1 MSKVDFNQDS
11 LILPKII
18 DLSNNLQSIPFKKT
32 LKILKIQEGLISEKQ
47 NLIKNKK
54 LKIKTFSQ
62 RPHSINNYSITSIN
76 DIVSDETYSNKKIYD
91 DYVNNKTKENKK
103 LKYKYI
109 LNPKYPIR
117 LKKIKPMIKEEIITF
132 PIKINTKIFYRNSK
146 RNFFNSKISSTEQT
160 KNSYT
165 SNKLLLELT
174 KFKLKE
180 EENDYDENYDS
191 FQDRNINDY
200 NLLKVI
206 TNFLRSKDNKLN
218 QISIEKEKFYNSFE
232 NRINFI
238 YDIIGVPC
246 FKNHFIKIIPN
257 KDLIVE
263 NISNNLVES
272 GIHYYLNKLRVR
284 YQREL
289 DEKEEKRKLELI
301 KEEHI
306 RNLKAKKEK
315 EKMDEFDNAEQAFK
329 TDVKQIIIQEIKK
342 DIDYEIEDFFSL
354 KYIRYDNVH
363 FSGEKEKTAIQKFKI
378 EKKSKYRYSILKK
391 IL

>member
-103 LKYKYI
+103 MKYKYM

-132 PIKINTKIFYRNSK
+132 PIKINTKIFYRN

>member
-1 MSKVDFNQDS
+1 
-11 LILPKII
+11 
-18 DLSNNLQSIPFKKT
+18 
-32 LKILKIQEGLISEKQ
+32 
-47 NLIKNKK
+47 
-54 LKIKTFSQ
+54 
-62 RPHSINNYSITSIN
+62 
-76 DIVSDETYSNKKIYD
+76 
-91 DYVNNKTKENKK
+91 
-103 LKYKYI
+103 
-109 LNPKYPIR
+109 
-117 LKKIKPMIKEEIITF
+117 MIKEEIITF
-132 PIKINTKIFYRNSK
+132 PIKINTKIFYRN

-160 KNSYT
+160 KNSYN
-165 SNKLLLELT
+165 SNKLILELT

-391 IL
+391 FIYLNRFIFLFLKKLNIFKFF

>member
-76 DIVSDETYSNKKIYD
+76 DLVSDETYSNKKIYD

-132 PIKINTKIFYRNSK
+132 PIKINTKIFYRN

-342 DIDYEIEDFFSL
+342 DIDYEIEDFFYL

>member
-76 DIVSDETYSNKKIYD
+76 DLVSDETYSNKKIYD

-103 LKYKYI
+103 MKYKYM

-132 PIKINTKIFYRNSK
+132 PIKINTKIFYRN

-191 FQDRNINDY
+191 FQDRNLNDY

-315 EKMDEFDNAEQAFK
+315 EKMDKFDNAEQAFK

>member
-103 LKYKYI
+103 MKYKYM

-132 PIKINTKIFYRNSK
+132 PIKINTKLFYRN

-160 KNSYT
+160 KNSYN
-165 SNKLLLELT
+165 SNKLILELT

-315 EKMDEFDNAEQAFK
+315 ERMDEFDNAEQAFK

>member
-1 MSKVDFNQDS
+1 MTRVDFNQDS

-103 LKYKYI
+103 MKYKYM

-132 PIKINTKIFYRNSK
+132 PIKINTKLFYRN

-160 KNSYT
+160 KNSYN
-165 SNKLLLELT
+165 SNKLILELT

>member
-76 DIVSDETYSNKKIYD
+76 DLVSDETYSNKKIYD

-132 PIKINTKIFYRNSK
+132 PIKINTKIFYRN

-191 FQDRNINDY
+191 FQDRNLNDY

>member
-76 DIVSDETYSNKKIYD
+76 DLVSDETYSNKKIYD

-103 LKYKYI
+103 MKYKYM

-132 PIKINTKIFYRNSK
+132 PIKINTKLFYRN

-160 KNSYT
+160 KNSYN
-165 SNKLLLELT
+165 SNKLILELT

>member
-76 DIVSDETYSNKKIYD
+76 DLVSDETYSNKKIYD

-103 LKYKYI
+103 MKYKYM

-132 PIKINTKIFYRNSK
+132 PIKINTKIFYRN

-191 FQDRNINDY
+191 FQDRNLNDY

>member
-76 DIVSDETYSNKKIYD
+76 DLVSDETYSNKKIYD

-103 LKYKYI
+103 MKYKYM

-132 PIKINTKIFYRNSK
+132 PIKINTKLFYRN

>member
-132 PIKINTKIFYRNSK
+132 PIKINTKIFYRN

>member
-103 LKYKYI
+103 MKYKYM

-132 PIKINTKIFYRNSK
+132 PIKINTKLFYRN

-160 KNSYT
+160 KNSYN
-165 SNKLLLELT
+165 SNKLILELT

-238 YDIIGVPC
+238 YDIIGVQC

-329 TDVKQIIIQEIKK
+329 TDVKQIIIKEIKK

-363 FSGEKEKTAIQKFKI
+363 FSGEKEKTAIQKFKKNSI
-378 EKKSKYRYSILKK
+378 IIKKSFIFINKN
-391 IL
+391 

>member
-103 LKYKYI
+103 MKYKYM

-132 PIKINTKIFYRNSK
+132 PIKINTKLFYRN

-160 KNSYT
+160 KNSYN
-165 SNKLLLELT
+165 SNKLILELT